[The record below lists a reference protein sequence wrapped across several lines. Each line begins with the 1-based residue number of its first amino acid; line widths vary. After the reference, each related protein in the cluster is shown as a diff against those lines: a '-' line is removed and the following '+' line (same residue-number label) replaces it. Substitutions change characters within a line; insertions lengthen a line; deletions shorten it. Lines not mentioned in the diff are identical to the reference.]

1 MQEPD
6 PFTLLRQ
13 NPHDPSD
20 LTIHVEQEEYSSQ
33 GRSGEVGS

>member
-1 MQEPD
+1 MQDPD

-20 LTIHVEQEEYSSQ
+20 LTIQVEQVENLSQ
-33 GRSGEVGS
+33 AESGKVVS